1 MHKMVWQKMVGTRVG
16 YATTLLWKC
25 STPLFSVRRQG
36 LNCSACQTAAL
47 DRITA
52 LQREIVR
59 QQDRTRAQ
67 KVGVC
72 VSQCC
77 NDIQR
82 KSKYI

>member
-1 MHKMVWQKMVGTRVG
+1 MQKMVWQKMVGTRVD
-16 YATTLLWKC
+16 YATTLWWEC
-25 STPLFSVRRQG
+25 STSLFSVRRRG
-36 LNCSACQTAAL
+36 FYCSACQTAAL

-72 VSQCC
+72 GPVLE
-77 NDIQR
+77 R
-82 KSKYI
+82 YIK